1 MMNLILKAIPT
12 SIPSSIL
19 LCRDTARM
27 RNILQATERKSLK
40 EGALG
45 NGERIPLVMV
55 ESAMGIDDSITG
67 DMPHP

>member
-1 MMNLILKAIPT
+1 
-12 SIPSSIL
+12 
-19 LCRDTARM
+19 M

-55 ESAMGIDDSITG
+55 ESAMGIDDCNVSSDLSFSEKRKSEETCYQAVLIASIFLNNYK
-67 DMPHP
+67 